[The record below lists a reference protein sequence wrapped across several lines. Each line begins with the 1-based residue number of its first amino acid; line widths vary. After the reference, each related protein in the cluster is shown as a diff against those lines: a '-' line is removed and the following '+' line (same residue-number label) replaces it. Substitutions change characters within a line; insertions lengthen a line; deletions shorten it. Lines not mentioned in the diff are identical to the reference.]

1 MRILFVGDIVGAVG
15 RKMIASH
22 VQHLIEQHKV
32 DLVVANGENS
42 AHGKGIT
49 YKIYNQLLNYGVDVI
64 TMGNHTYSKDVIFNF
79 IDEAQNMVVPMNLEP
94 TGYGQYYKVVDVDG
108 LKVCVC
114 NIMCEV
120 FMHNVIDSPFV
131 CMEEILE
138 EVQADIYFVDL
149 HGEATSEK
157 TVFANI
163 FKDQVQV
170 VVGTHT
176 HVQTADERIIGKC
189 AFISDVGMCGAY
201 DSIIGRDIQEVTT
214 RFLTNQKTRFTV
226 AEGEGIFSAVLIDI
240 DNKQKCATNISRIQ
254 IRPEESKG

>member
-1 MRILFVGDIVGAVG
+1 MRILFVGDVVGAVG
-15 RKMIASH
+15 RKMVGEH
-22 VQHLIEQHKV
+22 VQSLKGQHNV
-32 DLVVANGENS
+32 DLVIANGENS

-64 TMGNHTYSKDVIFNF
+64 TMGNHTYSKDTIFNF
-79 IDEAQNMVVPMNLEP
+79 IDDAKNMIVPMNLEP

-108 LKVCVC
+108 VKVCVC
-114 NIMCEV
+114 NLMCEV
-120 FMHNVIDSPFV
+120 FMHNVDESPFT
-131 CMEEILE
+131 CMN
-138 EVQADIYFVDL
+138 EVLDDVDADIYFVDL

-157 TVFANI
+157 TAFANV
-163 FKDQVQV
+163 FKDKLQV

-201 DSIIGRDIQEVTT
+201 DSIIGRDVEEVTT
-214 RFLTNQKTRFTV
+214 RFLTNEKTRFTV
-226 AEGEGIFSAVLIDI
+226 ADGEGIFSAVLIDI
-240 DNKQKCATNISRIQ
+240 DTENKCATNISRIQ